1 MNAAMAYGAP
11 EGADNSRGAQLVAQ
25 FNRKFQHYLDKSV
38 PHIKERWAGWGFA
51 ALVYLIRISF
61 LHGWYIVTYGLGI
74 YNLNLIIG
82 FLSPQVDPS
91 KEGPTLPTKGNEEF
105 RPFVRRLPEFKF
117 WYRSAKSLVIA
128 FSMTFFRFF
137 DVPVFWPIL
146 LFYWCMLFYMTMKNQ
161 IKHMIKYKYVPITFG
176 KKQYGGGKGKGGI
189 DAASAPVKMDK

>member
-82 FLSPQVDPS
+82 FLSPPRWIPRRKDRRSRRRGTRSSGPS
-91 KEGPTLPTKGNEEF
+91 CVGC
-105 RPFVRRLPEFKF
+105 
-117 WYRSAKSLVIA
+117 RSS
-128 FSMTFFRFF
+128 SSGT
-137 DVPVFWPIL
+137 
-146 LFYWCMLFYMTMKNQ
+146 
-161 IKHMIKYKYVPITFG
+161 
-176 KKQYGGGKGKGGI
+176 
-189 DAASAPVKMDK
+189 AAPRASSSPSA